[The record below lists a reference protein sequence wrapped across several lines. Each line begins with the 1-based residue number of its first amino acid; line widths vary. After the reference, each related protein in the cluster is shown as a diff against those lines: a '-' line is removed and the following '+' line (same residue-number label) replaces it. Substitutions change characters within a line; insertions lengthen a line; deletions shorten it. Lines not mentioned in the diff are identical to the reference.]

1 MVSVSHSSFLFTILL
16 ICLVVYSPPPHGQA
30 EWDRRLKELPHKI
43 MVGLAKFHAITML
56 MRCYEFIAEKLLDEF
71 TLDRLTIDPFETALR
86 LSKRSRTKGELSRE
100 MYTTC
105 LWANIVAFLADYSVH
120 QVILAYTYYQYY
132 QAKRKRKKAG
142 DTSDDLAPLML
153 SYLTKSTSLIVSRG
167 FGLFASAV
175 GGAWGTSFYPGWG
188 TIVGSQ
194 FCDGVVTSIFDEL
207 QPSVMKVQQL

>member
-1 MVSVSHSSFLFTILL
+1 V
-16 ICLVVYSPPPHGQA
+16 
-30 EWDRRLKELPHKI
+30 
-43 MVGLAKFHAITML
+43 VGLAKFHAITML

-120 QVILAYTYYQYY
+120 QVILAYTYYQHY

-142 DTSDDLAPLML
+142 DTSDDLAPPML

-167 FGLFASAV
+167 FGLFLQLPSVAHGERRSI
-175 GGAWGTSFYPGWG
+175 PGWG